1 MKKVLIFLTFAFS
14 YLFSSSISLAAN
26 YGKTDQERIYELG
39 VYVFISDDFNK
50 INKSYFNE
58 KTLSKYKKKSG
69 YIITCIAEGSPAE
82 KSGLEL
88 YDHIIGV
95 DNDNFF
101 YIWFADDREV
111 ILTIERNGKIIKKKN
126 QTN

>member
-1 MKKVLIFLTFAFS
+1 MKKLCQNI
-14 YLFSSSISLAAN
+14 
-26 YGKTDQERIYELG
+26 
-39 VYVFISDDFNK
+39 
-50 INKSYFNE
+50 
-58 KTLSKYKKKSG
+58 KKKSG

-111 ILTIERNGKIIKKKN
+111 VLTIERNGKIIKKKSN
-126 QTN
+126 QLNLVLFQRKNLLVIKNTNQLSVGEIFYTKMIALKKFFNVS